1 MLLNQNQMLAWQ
13 VTSVV
18 HLIVRIFELKSSIV
32 HSKILGFSK
41 NCNKMKMILK
51 FGLMGL
57 KVHQDGI
64 KRANYL
70 EWWNAIASMKM
81 KNVRC

>member
-1 MLLNQNQMLAWQ
+1 
-13 VTSVV
+13 
-18 HLIVRIFELKSSIV
+18 
-32 HSKILGFSK
+32 
-41 NCNKMKMILK
+41 MILK